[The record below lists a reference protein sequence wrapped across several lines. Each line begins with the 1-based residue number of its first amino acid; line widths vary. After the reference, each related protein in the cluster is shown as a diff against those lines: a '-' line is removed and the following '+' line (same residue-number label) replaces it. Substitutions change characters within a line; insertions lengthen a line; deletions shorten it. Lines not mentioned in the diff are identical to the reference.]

1 MSIDE
6 LRWENAHLQEELAEL
21 REELG
26 LHCAGYE
33 HRIQR
38 RRELLA
44 EIERLNAELGSSR
57 AHRQRLSAALAD
69 VRLQLA
75 ELRDAGITERT
86 RLRNQLKDARAR
98 LQHLEDA
105 RARTGKQHTANH
117 DGCAPPP
124 ANMTDPDDLDTRKP
138 ATAPTTTTSV
148 ADGPLTA
155 ECPTYSPGGWS
166 VVITLTPNYSL
177 AAAAI

>member
-26 LHCAGYE
+26 GLHCAGYE

-38 RRELLA
+38 RRGLLA

-57 AHRQRLSAALAD
+57 AHRQRLSTALAD

-75 ELRDAGITERT
+75 ELRDAGIERT
-86 RLRNQLKDARAR
+86 WLRNQLKDARAR

-105 RARTGKQHTANH
+105 RACASKPRAANH
-117 DGCAPPP
+117 ADGCTPCTPPP
-124 ANMTDPDDLDTRKP
+124 AKMTDP
-138 ATAPTTTTSV
+138 A
-148 ADGPLTA
+148 G
-155 ECPTYSPGGWS
+155 
-166 VVITLTPNYSL
+166 
-177 AAAAI
+177 

>member
-44 EIERLNAELGSSR
+44 EIE
-57 AHRQRLSAALAD
+57 Q
-69 VRLQLA
+69 
-75 ELRDAGITERT
+75 TPW
-86 RLRNQLKDARAR
+86 RAR
-98 LQHLEDA
+98 LKPRVP
-105 RARTGKQHTANH
+105 RA
-117 DGCAPPP
+117 AP
-124 ANMTDPDDLDTRKP
+124 
-138 ATAPTTTTSV
+138 
-148 ADGPLTA
+148 
-155 ECPTYSPGGWS
+155 
-166 VVITLTPNYSL
+166 
-177 AAAAI
+177 